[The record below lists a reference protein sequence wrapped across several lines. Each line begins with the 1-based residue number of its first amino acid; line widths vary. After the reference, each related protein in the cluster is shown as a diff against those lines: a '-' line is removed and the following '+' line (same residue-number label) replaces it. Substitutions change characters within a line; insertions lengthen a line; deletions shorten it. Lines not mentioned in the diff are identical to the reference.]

1 MSNEPLQRISKNLQA
16 SLLGVQSALLAAQEL
31 ESLAPTPERREPQ
44 PVFMTRDELAEQLR
58 VTSRTLWEWGKQ
70 MAGPPVTRIG
80 GRVLYERD
88 AVQAWL
94 KSKQTC
100 AA

>member
-1 MSNEPLQRISKNLQA
+1 MFL
-16 SLLGVQSALLAAQEL
+16 
-31 ESLAPTPERREPQ
+31 
-44 PVFMTRDELAEQLR
+44 TRDELAEQLR

-70 MAGPPVTRIG
+70 RAGPPVTRIG

-94 KSKQTC
+94 KSKQTR